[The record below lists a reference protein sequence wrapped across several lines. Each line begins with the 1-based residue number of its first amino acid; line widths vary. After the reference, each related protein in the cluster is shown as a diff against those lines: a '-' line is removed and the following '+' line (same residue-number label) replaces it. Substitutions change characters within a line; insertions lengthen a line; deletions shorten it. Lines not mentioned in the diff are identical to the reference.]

1 MLNDKT
7 NRRDHKLIVQ
17 QSPGNLMET
26 TLKHATVDLNV
37 PVLLWEILIM
47 VTANSLSCQNEAFP
61 FMQSSRQITGRG
73 RVLTNKIENS
83 VIFM

>member
-1 MLNDKT
+1 
-7 NRRDHKLIVQ
+7 
-17 QSPGNLMET
+17 
-26 TLKHATVDLNV
+26 
-37 PVLLWEILIM
+37 M